1 MLHLNIPI
9 SVDELATLIRE
20 QLSPAERLNL
30 VQLLS
35 IETDE
40 EPTQA
45 QLVAEMKQ
53 AVQELN
59 LVKKGQLKARPL
71 QELLDEL

>member
-20 QLSPAERLNL
+20 QLSPTERLNL

-59 LVKKGQLKARPL
+59 LVKKGKLKARPL

>member
-59 LVKKGQLKARPL
+59 LVKKGKLKARPL

>member
-9 SVDELATLIRE
+9 SVNELATLIRE
-20 QLSPAERLNL
+20 QLSPTERLKL

-35 IETDE
+35 IETDQE
-40 EPTQA
+40 STQA

-59 LVKKGQLKARPL
+59 LVKKGKLKARPL